1 VSGAAYIE
9 RQVRSLRAS
18 ASAAQ
23 TAHDAAAFRRLARHF
38 EAQLGRQASA

>member
-1 VSGAAYIE
+1 VKATAYIE

-18 ASAAQ
+18 ASTAQ

-38 EAQLGRQASA
+38 EAQLGRHTSE

>member
-1 VSGAAYIE
+1 MSGADYLE

-23 TAHDAAAFRRLARHF
+23 TAHDAEAFRRLARHF
-38 EAQLGRQASA
+38 EAQLGRHASG